1 MVIKFVQKDQT
12 QDKEMIVT
20 TTVVMTDVTQE
31 VHIVV
36 TITVED
42 LDLEVGI
49 EKVLGMIEVTEITVE
64 ITVQITVEII
74 VEITV
79 EITEEWI
86 VMILEMIVEVL
97 KREQQDATTVKKKVI
112 QLKIAPN
119 PVKTIKET
127 LENH

>member
-1 MVIKFVQKDQT
+1 
-12 QDKEMIVT
+12 MIVT
-20 TTVVMTDVTQE
+20 INVVMTDVTQE

-36 TITVED
+36 TITLED

-64 ITVQITVEII
+64 ITVEII

-112 QLKIAPN
+112 
-119 PVKTIKET
+119 
-127 LENH
+127 